1 MAAASHS
8 RQPVFSSRDI
18 EEFLNGSGRNWS
30 FDVFPCTSEQFQMV
44 CEAVRLYKGECIAGS
59 PSPETLHQVEEMKQR
74 LLQSPAQSDRGKHWF
89 HLTEAYRYAILLYI
103 VRLFQCEIDE
113 YEVNWLVSSVFY
125 HARSTPPASGWSDQ
139 LLWPLFHAGL
149 EVRDSER
156 HEWLRERAQCMQTS
170 GGFGNVQSALN
181 ILEGVW
187 AGERSTKYLDL
198 MFGFGSVNL
207 LLI

>member
-8 RQPVFSSRDI
+8 RQPVFSCQDT
-18 EEFLNGSGRNWS
+18 EGFLNGSGRNWS
-30 FDVFPCTSEQFQMV
+30 FDVFPCTSEQFKLV
-44 CEAVRLYKGECIAGS
+44 CEAVRLYKGDFIAEY
-59 PSPETLHQVEEMKQR
+59 PSPETVHHVEEIKQR
-74 LLQSPAQSDRGKHWF
+74 LLQSPSQSDRGKHWF

-103 VRLFQCEIDE
+103 VRLFQCDIDE
-113 YEVNWLVSSVFY
+113 YEIDWLVSSVFY

-149 EVRDSER
+149 EVRDSKR
-156 HEWLRERAQCMQTS
+156 HEWVRERAQCMQTS

-187 AGERSTKYLDL
+187 AGERPTRYLDL
-198 MFGFGSVNL
+198 MLGFGSVNL